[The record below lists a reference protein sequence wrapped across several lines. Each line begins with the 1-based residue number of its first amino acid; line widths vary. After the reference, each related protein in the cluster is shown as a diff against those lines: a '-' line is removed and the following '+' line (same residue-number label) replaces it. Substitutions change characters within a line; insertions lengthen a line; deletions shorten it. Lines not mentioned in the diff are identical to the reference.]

1 MECEGENMLKRFRNP
16 KGFTL
21 VEILIVVVMLA
32 ILFAIAVP
40 IYVSYVAQ
48 ARAAEAQEAINA
60 IKAASN
66 VHYASTGQW
75 PANVDQLEQ
84 LQFEDVVLDRWNFN
98 IVTAGRGITQI
109 TATSTSRMPGGAGKQ
124 VTLNVLTGEWRGYG
138 FDYY

>member
-1 MECEGENMLKRFRNP
+1 MLKHFRNR

-40 IYVSYVAQ
+40 IYTRYVAQ

-60 IKAASN
+60 IKSA
-66 VHYASTGQW
+66 
-75 PANVDQLEQ
+75 ANVFKARYGRTPNNIDQLEQ
-84 LQFEDVVLDRWNFN
+84 LEFEDVTLERWNFN
-98 IVTAGRGITQI
+98 IVSTGQGISQI

-124 VTLNVLTGEWRGYG
+124 VTLNVQTGEWRGYG
-138 FDYY
+138 FDTY